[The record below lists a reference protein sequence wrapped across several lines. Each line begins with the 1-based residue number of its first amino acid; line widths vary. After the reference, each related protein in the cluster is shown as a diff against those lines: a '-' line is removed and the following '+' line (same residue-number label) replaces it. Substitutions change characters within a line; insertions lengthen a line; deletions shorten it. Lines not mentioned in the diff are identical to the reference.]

1 MHCVNGRGWIWGG
14 GGEAFPHTKYVCPKP
29 EKALGHC
36 SLVTS
41 NLSNMDTIGTKMIV
55 LVSEVSVGEE

>member
-1 MHCVNGRGWIWGG
+1 M

>member
-1 MHCVNGRGWIWGG
+1 MAGGGYGGG

-41 NLSNMDTIGTKMIV
+41 NLSDMDTIGTKIIV
-55 LVSEVSVGEE
+55 LASEVSVGEE